1 MGILFP
7 LKVVYMADD
16 YYNEKDIE
24 KEDYGPE
31 IDVPFDPRL
40 IRISTSPFTLGQ
52 LIDKIENDEVNF
64 KTPFQR
70 KSGLWDPTKQS
81 RLIESVL
88 LRLPL
93 PAFYFD
99 EQKTESDMIGAERWN
114 VIDGLQRCSVFD
126 RFIVK
131 KNMPLVNLEFL
142 KQFDGFTYNHLPPAL
157 QRRIMQTPLTIYV
170 VESGTPEDVKL
181 NIFKRINT
189 GGLVL
194 TPQEIRHAM
203 NQGIPAAFVE
213 ELAGVETFKQ
223 ATCYKIKSERMEDC
237 DFVTRYVSFYLLPY
251 TSYTPDMDS
260 FMHKGMKAIGKTSEE
275 ERMKILEDFKKAMTT
290 AIKIFGQDAFRKRA
304 NLEDRRRPINKP
316 LFEVISVLFS
326 KLTDE
331 ERNLLVERKDSFK
344 ERFMKLNRERSFLY
358 AISSGT
364 SQRDSVKRRFESM
377 KGIINEAI
385 YTDRND

>member
-1 MGILFP
+1 MAE
-7 LKVVYMADD
+7 VYISDI
-16 YYNEKDIE
+16 EIE
-24 KEDYGPE
+24 KEDFGPE
-31 IDVPFDPRL
+31 IETPFDPRL
-40 IRISTSPFTLGQ
+40 IRIRTSPFTLGQ
-52 LIDKIENDEVNF
+52 LVDKIENDEVNF

-99 EQKTESDMIGAERWN
+99 EQKSENNIIGAEFWN
-114 VIDGLQRCSVFD
+114 VIDGLQRCSVFEK
-126 RFIVK
+126 FIVK
-131 KNMPLVNLEFL
+131 KDMPLINLEFL
-142 KQFDGFTYNHLPPAL
+142 KQFETKTYNTLPSAL

-170 VESGTPEDVKL
+170 VESGTPEEVKL

-194 TPQEIRHAM
+194 SPQEIRHAM
-203 NQGIPAAFVE
+203 NQGIPADFVE
-213 ELAGVETFKQ
+213 ELAATDSFKE

-237 DFVTRYVSFYLLPY
+237 DFVTRFVSFYLLSY

-260 FMHKGMKAIGKTSEE
+260 FMHKGMKAISKTSKN
-275 ERMKILEDFKKAMTT
+275 ERDEILNAFDKAMKM
-290 AIKIFGQDAFRKRA
+290 AIKIFGDDAFRKRA
-304 NLEDRRRPINKP
+304 YVEDRRKPINKP
-316 LFEVISVLFS
+316 LFEVLSVLFS

-331 ERNLLVERKDSFK
+331 ERNFLVKYKELFK
-344 ERFMKLNRERSFLY
+344 EKFMQLNRDRSFIY

-364 SQRDSVKRRFESM
+364 SQRESVKKRFESIND
-377 KGIINEAI
+377 IINETLNIA
-385 YTDRND
+385 

>member
-1 MGILFP
+1 MIEEFIS
-7 LKVVYMADD
+7 DI
-16 YYNEKDIE
+16 EIE
-24 KEDYGPE
+24 KEDFGPE
-31 IDVPFDPRL
+31 IEIPFDPRL
-40 IRISTSPFTLGQ
+40 IRIRTSPFTLGQ

-99 EQKTESDMIGAERWN
+99 EQKSEDNIIGTEFWN
-114 VIDGLQRCSVFD
+114 VIDGLQRCSVFEK
-126 RFIVK
+126 FIVK
-131 KNMPLVNLEFL
+131 KDMPLINLEFL
-142 KQFDGFTYNHLPPAL
+142 KQFERLTFNTLPPAL

-170 VESGTPEDVKL
+170 VESGTPEEVKL

-203 NQGIPAAFVE
+203 NQGIPADFVE
-213 ELAGVETFKQ
+213 ELAATDSFKD
-223 ATCYKIKSERMEDC
+223 ATCHRIKSERMEDC
-237 DFVTRYVSFYLLPY
+237 DFVTRFVSFYLLPY
-251 TSYTPDMDS
+251 QSYTPDMDS
-260 FMHKGMKAIGKTSEE
+260 FMHKGMKAIGKISKE
-275 ERMKILEDFKKAMTT
+275 ERGKILDAFDKAMKV
-290 AIKIFGQDAFRKRA
+290 AIKIFGDDAFRKREYV
-304 NLEDRRRPINKP
+304 EDRRRPINKP
-316 LFEVISVLFS
+316 LFEVLSVLFS

-331 ERNLLVERKDSFK
+331 ERSSLVKNKDLFK
-344 ERFMKLNRERSFLY
+344 DKFMRLNRERSFVY

-364 SQRDSVKRRFESM
+364 SQRESVKRRFESINE
-377 KGIINEAI
+377 IINETLNI
-385 YTDRND
+385 D

>member
-1 MGILFP
+1 
-7 LKVVYMADD
+7 MADD
-16 YYNEKDIE
+16 YNNDNEIE

-31 IDVPFDPRL
+31 IDVPFNPRL

-70 KSGLWDPTKQS
+70 KSGLWDSTKQS

-126 RFIVK
+126 SFIVK
-131 KNMPLVNLEFL
+131 KDMQLVNLEFL
-142 KQFDGFTYNHLPPAL
+142 KQFDGLTYNNLPPAL

-203 NQGIPAAFVE
+203 NQGVPAVFVE
-213 ELAGVETFKQ
+213 ELAGVEVFKQ

-237 DFVTRYVSFYLLPY
+237 DFVTRFVSFYLLPY

-260 FMHKGMKAIGKTSEE
+260 FMNKGMRTIGKTSEE
-275 ERMKILEDFKKAMTT
+275 ERMKILEDFKKAMIT
-290 AIKIFGQDAFRKRA
+290 AIKIFGQDAFRKREH
-304 NLEDRRRPINKP
+304 LEDRRRPINKP

-331 ERNLLVERKDSFK
+331 ERDFLIKRKNTFK
-344 ERFMKLNRERSFLY
+344 DNFMQLNRERSFVY

-364 SQRDSVKRRFESM
+364 SQRESVKRRFESM
-377 KGIINEAI
+377 IGIINKTLN
-385 YTDRND
+385 TDKND

>member
-1 MGILFP
+1 
-7 LKVVYMADD
+7 MAED
-16 YYNEKDIE
+16 YINEIEIE
-24 KEDYGPE
+24 KEDFGPE
-31 IDVPFDPRL
+31 IEIPFDPRL
-40 IRISTSPFTLGQ
+40 IRIRTSPFTLGQ
-52 LIDKIENDEVNF
+52 LIDKIENNEVNF

-99 EQKTESDMIGAERWN
+99 EQKSEDNIIGAEFWN
-114 VIDGLQRCSVFD
+114 VIDGLQRCSVFEK
-126 RFIVK
+126 FIVNK
-131 KNMPLVNLEFL
+131 DMPLINLEFL
-142 KQFDGFTYNHLPPAL
+142 KQFETKTFNTLPPAL

-170 VESGTPEDVKL
+170 VESGTPEEVKL

-203 NQGIPAAFVE
+203 NQGVPADFVE
-213 ELAGVETFKQ
+213 ELAATKSFKE
-223 ATCYKIKSERMEDC
+223 ATCHRIKSERMEDC
-237 DFVTRYVSFYLLPY
+237 DFVTRFVSFYLLPY

-260 FMHKGMKAIGKTSEE
+260 FMHKGMKAIGKTTKE
-275 ERMKILEDFKKAMTT
+275 ERSKILDAFDKAMKV
-290 AIKIFGQDAFRKRA
+290 AIRIFGDDAFRKREYV
-304 NLEDRRRPINKP
+304 EDRRRPINKP
-316 LFEVISVLFS
+316 LFEVLSVLFS

-331 ERNLLVERKDSFK
+331 ERSSLVKNKELFK
-344 ERFMKLNRERSFLY
+344 EKFMHLNRERSFIY

-364 SQRDSVKRRFESM
+364 SQRESVKRRFESIND
-377 KGIINEAI
+377 IINDTLSI
-385 YTDRND
+385 D

>member
-1 MGILFP
+1 ME
-7 LKVVYMADD
+7 VD
-16 YYNEKDIE
+16 YNNDIEIE
-24 KEDYGPE
+24 KEDFGPE
-31 IDVPFDPRL
+31 IEIPFDPRL
-40 IRISTSPFTLGQ
+40 IRIRTSPFTLGQ

-99 EQKTESDMIGAERWN
+99 EQKSDDNIIGAEFWN
-114 VIDGLQRCSVFD
+114 VIDGLQRCSVFEKY
-126 RFIVK
+126 IVK
-131 KNMPLVNLEFL
+131 KDMPLINLEFL
-142 KQFDGFTYNHLPPAL
+142 KQFERMTFSALPPAL

-170 VESGTPEDVKL
+170 VESGTPEEVKL

-203 NQGIPAAFVE
+203 NQGVPADFVE
-213 ELAGVETFKQ
+213 ELAATESFKE
-223 ATCYKIKSERMEDC
+223 ATSHRIRSERMEDC
-237 DFVTRYVSFYLLPY
+237 DFVTRFVSFYLLPY

-260 FMHKGMKAIGKTSEE
+260 FMNKGMKAIGKISKK
-275 ERMKILEDFKKAMTT
+275 ERGEILDAFDKAMKT
-290 AIKIFGQDAFRKRA
+290 AINIFGDDAFRKREYV
-304 NLEDRRRPINKP
+304 EDRRRPINKP
-316 LFEVISVLFS
+316 LFEVLSVLFS
-326 KLTDE
+326 KLTDK
-331 ERNLLVERKDSFK
+331 ERNSLIKNKEIFK
-344 ERFMKLNRERSFLY
+344 EKFMQLNRERYFIY

-364 SQRDSVKRRFESM
+364 SQRESVKRRFESIND
-377 KGIINEAI
+377 IIHETLNIE
-385 YTDRND
+385 

>member
-1 MGILFP
+1 ME
-7 LKVVYMADD
+7 VD
-16 YYNEKDIE
+16 YNNDIEIE
-24 KEDYGPE
+24 KEDFGPE
-31 IDVPFDPRL
+31 IEIPFDPRL
-40 IRISTSPFTLGQ
+40 IRIRTSPFTLGQ

-99 EQKTESDMIGAERWN
+99 EQKSDDNIIGAEFWN
-114 VIDGLQRCSVFD
+114 VIDGLQRCSVFEKY
-126 RFIVK
+126 IVK
-131 KNMPLVNLEFL
+131 KDMPLINLEFL
-142 KQFDGFTYNHLPPAL
+142 KQFERMTFVALPPAL

-170 VESGTPEDVKL
+170 VESGTPEEVKL

-203 NQGIPAAFVE
+203 NQGVPADFVE
-213 ELAGVETFKQ
+213 ELAATESFKE
-223 ATCYKIKSERMEDC
+223 ATCHRIKSERMEDC
-237 DFVTRYVSFYLLPY
+237 DFVTRFVSFYLLPY

-260 FMHKGMKAIGKTSEE
+260 FMHKGMKTIGKISKK
-275 ERMKILEDFKKAMTT
+275 ERGEILDAFDKAMKT
-290 AIKIFGQDAFRKRA
+290 AINIFGDDAFRKREYV
-304 NLEDRRRPINKP
+304 EDRRRPINKP
-316 LFEVISVLFS
+316 LFEVLSVLFS
-326 KLTDE
+326 KLTDG
-331 ERNLLVERKDSFK
+331 ERSSLVKNKDLFK
-344 ERFMKLNRERSFLY
+344 EKFMHLNRERSFIY

-364 SQRDSVKRRFESM
+364 SQRESVKRRFESIND
-377 KGIINEAI
+377 IINETLNI
-385 YTDRND
+385 D

>member
-1 MGILFP
+1 ME
-7 LKVVYMADD
+7 VD
-16 YYNEKDIE
+16 YNNDIEIE
-24 KEDYGPE
+24 KEDFGPE
-31 IDVPFDPRL
+31 IEIPFDPRL
-40 IRISTSPFTLGQ
+40 IRIRTSPFTLGQ

-99 EQKTESDMIGAERWN
+99 EQKSDDNIIGAEFWN
-114 VIDGLQRCSVFD
+114 VIDGLQRCSVFEKY
-126 RFIVK
+126 IVK
-131 KNMPLVNLEFL
+131 KDMPLINLEFL
-142 KQFDGFTYNHLPPAL
+142 KQFERMTFIALPPAL

-170 VESGTPEDVKL
+170 VESGTPEEVKL

-203 NQGIPAAFVE
+203 NQGVPADFVE
-213 ELAGVETFKQ
+213 ELAATESFKE
-223 ATCYKIKSERMEDC
+223 ATCHRIKSERMEDC
-237 DFVTRYVSFYLLPY
+237 DFVTRFVSFYLLPY

-260 FMHKGMKAIGKTSEE
+260 FMHKGMKTIGKISKK
-275 ERMKILEDFKKAMTT
+275 ERGEILDAFDKAMKT
-290 AIKIFGQDAFRKRA
+290 AINIFGDDAFRKREYV
-304 NLEDRRRPINKP
+304 EDRRRPINKP
-316 LFEVISVLFS
+316 LFEVLSVLFS

-331 ERNLLVERKDSFK
+331 ERNFLVKNKEIFK
-344 ERFMKLNRERSFLY
+344 EKFMQLNRERFFIY

-364 SQRDSVKRRFESM
+364 SQRESVKRRFESI
-377 KGIINEAI
+377 K
-385 YTDRND
+385 

>member
-1 MGILFP
+1 ME
-7 LKVVYMADD
+7 VD
-16 YYNEKDIE
+16 YNNDIEIE
-24 KEDYGPE
+24 KEDFGPE
-31 IDVPFDPRL
+31 IEIPFDPRL
-40 IRISTSPFTLGQ
+40 IRIRTSPFTLGQ

-99 EQKTESDMIGAERWN
+99 EQKSDDNIIGAEFWN
-114 VIDGLQRCSVFD
+114 VIDGLQRCSVFEKY
-126 RFIVK
+126 IVK
-131 KNMPLVNLEFL
+131 KDMPLINLEFL
-142 KQFDGFTYNHLPPAL
+142 KQFERMTFIALPPAL

-170 VESGTPEDVKL
+170 VESGTPEEVKL

-203 NQGIPAAFVE
+203 NQGVPADFVE
-213 ELAGVETFKQ
+213 ELAATESFKE
-223 ATCYKIKSERMEDC
+223 ATCHRIKSERMEDC
-237 DFVTRYVSFYLLPY
+237 DFVTRFVSFYLLPY

-260 FMHKGMKAIGKTSEE
+260 FMHKGMKTIGKISKK
-275 ERMKILEDFKKAMTT
+275 ERGEILDAFDKAMKT
-290 AIKIFGQDAFRKRA
+290 AINIFGDDAFRKREYV
-304 NLEDRRRPINKP
+304 EDRRRPINKP
-316 LFEVISVLFS
+316 LFEVLSVLFS

-331 ERNLLVERKDSFK
+331 ERNSLVKNKEIFK
-344 ERFMKLNRERSFLY
+344 EKFMQLNRERFFIY

-364 SQRDSVKRRFESM
+364 SQRESVKRRFESIND
-377 KGIINEAI
+377 IIHETLSI
-385 YTDRND
+385 E

>member
-1 MGILFP
+1 
-7 LKVVYMADD
+7 
-16 YYNEKDIE
+16 
-24 KEDYGPE
+24 
-31 IDVPFDPRL
+31 
-40 IRISTSPFTLGQ
+40 
-52 LIDKIENDEVNF
+52 
-64 KTPFQR
+64 
-70 KSGLWDPTKQS
+70 
-81 RLIESVL
+81 
-88 LRLPL
+88 
-93 PAFYFD
+93 
-99 EQKTESDMIGAERWN
+99 
-114 VIDGLQRCSVFD
+114 
-126 RFIVK
+126 
-131 KNMPLVNLEFL
+131 
-142 KQFDGFTYNHLPPAL
+142 
-157 QRRIMQTPLTIYV
+157 
-170 VESGTPEDVKL
+170 
-181 NIFKRINT
+181 
-189 GGLVL
+189 
-194 TPQEIRHAM
+194 
-203 NQGIPAAFVE
+203 
-213 ELAGVETFKQ
+213 
-223 ATCYKIKSERMEDC
+223 MEDC

-331 ERNLLVERKDSFK
+331 ERNLLIERKDSFK

>member
-1 MGILFP
+1 
-7 LKVVYMADD
+7 MAED
-16 YYNEKDIE
+16 YNNDSEIE

-131 KNMPLVNLEFL
+131 KNMQLVNLEFL
-142 KQFDGFTYNHLPPAL
+142 KQFDGSTFSKLPPAL

-170 VESGTPEDVKL
+170 VQSGTPEDVKL

-203 NQGIPAAFVE
+203 NQGIPADFVE
-213 ELAGVETFKQ
+213 ELAGVETFKK

-237 DFVTRYVSFYLLPY
+237 DFVTRFVSFYLLPY

-260 FMHKGMKAIGKTSEE
+260 FMNKGMRTIGKTSVE
-275 ERMKILEDFKKAMTT
+275 ERMKIMEDFKKAMAT
-290 AIKIFGQDAFRKRA
+290 AIKIFGDDAFRKREHP
-304 NLEDRRRPINKP
+304 EDRRRPINKP

-331 ERNLLVERKDSFK
+331 EQALLVERRVLLKDK
-344 ERFMKLNRERSFLY
+344 FMKLNRERSFLY

-364 SQRDSVKRRFESM
+364 SQRESVKRRFESM
-377 KGIINEAI
+377 IGIINETI
-385 YTDRND
+385 NTDKND